1 MSLVC
6 FPFKEE
12 DVAVAVRNVQTAAEH
27 PRVSCVLCV
36 GYSRGETWHAIELAA
51 PSIEKATNAKV
62 VLLQQKRIGL
72 NLRPGKGDG
81 MNTALL
87 YFLENVE
94 YSRLH
99 FYDIDI
105 VSFTEEWITKAE
117 KQADMDY
124 DVVRHYFPR
133 SSTDAMITWLVTKIG
148 VALIWP
154 YSVLP
159 QIEQP
164 LGGELLLT
172 RKAAEVLMADQRVRA
187 QSEKVVEEY
196 KIDSLLP
203 LLLQSDWGIDTLY
216 TFVTAQAGLRV
227 AEVYI
232 AAGKVHA
239 LYGGLRDLRTML
251 VECFT
256 AIQTL
261 RNEKLDDILGVHHVE
276 FAKPVPENIKQK
288 VGYDIEKT
296 LKLLR
301 DNWTPRQKELLQQ
314 HFDPALVKSRL
325 LLKNHLSP
333 HFPWQGLLHASE
345 WPCWSFCDE
354 DAWVAAYPRFLDHFE
369 KGDEDWEELLFKVWV
384 ARVINHTLKNV
395 IRGYDVALGTL
406 RDLVRGTQHRSAMQ
420 LRASAAAA
428 AAAAAHPIA
437 TGHSAMEG
445 LATAGSKASRKK
457 SKWSLDN
464 ADANMCT
471 VLM

>member
-27 PRVSCVLCV
+27 PRVTCVLCV

-105 VSFTEEWITKAE
+105 VTYTEEWITKAE

-164 LGGELLLT
+164 LGGELLIT

-187 QSEKVVEEY
+187 
-196 KIDSLLP
+196 
-203 LLLQSDWGIDTLY
+203 QSDWGIDTLY

-239 LYGGLRDLRTML
+239 LYGGLQDLRTML

-314 HFDPALVKSRL
+314 HFDPALVK
-325 LLKNHLSP
+325 
-333 HFPWQGLLHASE
+333 GLLHASE

-406 RDLVRGTQHRSAMQ
+406 RNLVRGTQHRSAMQ

-464 ADANMCT
+464 ADSNLCT